1 MTTVS
6 AILKSDK
13 NYTTEID
20 ASGHQLIADEP
31 IDHGGDDKGP
41 NPYAL
46 VASGLAACTLITLK
60 MYARRKDWGLGDLL
74 VDVSHNKD
82 YHAEYTDCEKSSIKK
97 DIFTRKVKISAD
109 ISEAKLKRLI
119 YIADRCPVHRTLEE
133 TSIIKT
139 EFV

>member
-1 MTTVS
+1 
-6 AILKSDK
+6 
-13 NYTTEID
+13 
-20 ASGHQLIADEP
+20 
-31 IDHGGDDKGP
+31 
-41 NPYAL
+41 
-46 VASGLAACTLITLK
+46 
-60 MYARRKDWGLGDLL
+60 MYARRKDSGLGDLL

-109 ISEAKLKRLI
+109 ISKAKLKRLI
-119 YIADRCPVHRTLEE
+119 HTDRCPVHRTLEE